1 MSGSSGC
8 QAARCRLGWRSAI
21 GDLVQDAGEVVAG
34 ERPVERLGDVAVVLA
49 EVHEVAREFGQG
61 GVAVGRQRRRPS
73 GLEQGVHLPDGLA
86 QALLHAHL
94 QHLLHLLEGG
104 ELVVQLHPRAALV
117 LEEAH
122 P

>member
-1 MSGSSGC
+1 MKNASRKSP
-8 QAARCRLGWRSAI
+8 RSASHGI
-21 GDLVQDAGEVVAG
+21 GQDTSREVVAG
-34 ERPVERLGDVAVVLA
+34 ERPVERLGDVAVPA
-49 EVHEVAREFGQG
+49 EVHELAREFGQG
-61 GVAVGRQRRRPS
+61 GVAVGRQRGRPS
-73 GLEQGVHLPDGLA
+73 GLEQGVHLTDGLA

-94 QHLLHLLEGG
+94 QHLLHLLQGG